1 MRLEFSDEELAFREE
16 VRSFLR
22 QQLSPSISEKVLN
35 GYELGRED
43 ILQWQRRLHERGW
56 GGMSWPVE

>member
-22 QQLSPSISEKVLN
+22 QQLSPSISEKCSTAMN
-35 GYELGRED
+35 
-43 ILQWQRRLHERGW
+43 
-56 GGMSWPVE
+56 